1 MKKLQFFETF
11 AIAYLRKALT
21 FEVICP
27 YLSISVYLCPH
38 LAAQV
43 ASHTD
48 MEPFSATCPCFPQV
62 SGRQNL
68 QKTIGFLRCLSDRL
82 HIDVT
87 VFPSRKTTYAEGR
100 WFSSRFLGSAGGVGD
115 GENSSITKPHSLT
128 LHDKHGLA
136 DLLLCVHTP

>member
-1 MKKLQFFETF
+1 M
-11 AIAYLRKALT
+11 
-21 FEVICP
+21 CG
-27 YLSISVYLCPH
+27 YLSISVYICPH

-43 ASHTD
+43 TSDMD
-48 MEPFSATCPCFPQV
+48 MEPFSAICPCFPQV

-87 VFPSRKTTYAEGR
+87 VFPSRKSRCAEAAG
-100 WFSSRFLGSAGGVGD
+100 FSSRFLGSGGGVGE
-115 GENSSITKPHSLT
+115 GENSSMATPHSLT

-136 DLLLCVHTP
+136 DIPMSVRSSRTGLGIKLVRPPS